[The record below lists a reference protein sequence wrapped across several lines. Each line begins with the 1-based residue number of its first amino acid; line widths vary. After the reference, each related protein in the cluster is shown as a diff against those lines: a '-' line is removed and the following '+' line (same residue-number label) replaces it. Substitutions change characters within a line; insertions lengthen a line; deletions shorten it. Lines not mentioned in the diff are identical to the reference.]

1 MLSPWLRELIQ
12 LMENKEIKEGSI
24 IRLLADKREIR
35 ITDTQKKSVTVQRLA
50 LPNSKAALEKALE
63 LKNTSADAGDDF
75 LNDIFALI

>member
-1 MLSPWLRELIQ
+1 
-12 LMENKEIKEGSI
+12 MENKEIKEGSI

>member
-1 MLSPWLRELIQ
+1 MLRELIQ